1 MAVQA
6 VQEIRLCDWKAMGRK
21 MENNWNQLESDW
33 KASGMQLKPVVM
45 RLNNNWNLV
54 VKQLEWNYK
63 AIRMGEQL
71 ESKWNAIGKH
81 KKKIFG
87 KRWECVW
94 NGMQWEWNWK
104 QLKPI
109 WMQLIRNCNAIGM
122 QLERKGMQL
131 ECGYKSIWNTIG
143 K

>member
-54 VKQLEWNYK
+54 VMQLEWNYK

-81 KKKIFG
+81 KKKDIWKAMG
-87 KRWECVW
+87 MCLMECNGNEIESNW
-94 NGMQWEWNWK
+94 N
-104 QLKPI
+104 
-109 WMQLIRNCNAIGM
+109 
-122 QLERKGMQL
+122 QL
-131 ECGYKSIWNTIG
+131 ECN
-143 K
+143 

>member
-54 VKQLEWNYK
+54 VMQLEWNYK

-81 KKKIFG
+81 KKRYLESDGNVFG
-87 KRWECVW
+87 MECNGNEIESNW
-94 NGMQWEWNWK
+94 N
-104 QLKPI
+104 
-109 WMQLIRNCNAIGM
+109 
-122 QLERKGMQL
+122 QL
-131 ECGYKSIWNTIG
+131 ECN
-143 K
+143 